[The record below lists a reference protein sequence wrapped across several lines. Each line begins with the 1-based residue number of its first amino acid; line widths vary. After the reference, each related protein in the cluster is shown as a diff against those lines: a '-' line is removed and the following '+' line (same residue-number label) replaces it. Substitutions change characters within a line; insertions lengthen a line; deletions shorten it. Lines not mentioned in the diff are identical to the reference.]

1 MLDLGF
7 TLLFKHVLVS
17 FVRDAYVNI
26 CDQMMCWRL
35 MNHSGL
41 VSLASGTSGRSHP
54 VTMSTW
60 RVLYCA
66 KAEAIEPGKELGGVE
81 FRWMGNLRPTR
92 KDIVAPFW
100 NSFLM
105 FFFSGWWCNSH
116 LEKYESQW
124 LLDYPQHTMENNPN
138 VWNHQPDRIWYDWP
152 SIVLNIDYYR
162 YMITILFCIV
172 LLKTHQKNH
181 RSTASHWPLKRIQGY
196 DSVWILSWTWVWD
209 DLYYLCLTHKNDFF

>member
-92 KDIVAPFW
+92 KDIVAPF
-100 NSFLM
+100 
-105 FFFSGWWCNSH
+105 
-116 LEKYESQW
+116 
-124 LLDYPQHTMENNPN
+124 
-138 VWNHQPDRIWYDWP
+138 
-152 SIVLNIDYYR
+152 
-162 YMITILFCIV
+162 
-172 LLKTHQKNH
+172 
-181 RSTASHWPLKRIQGY
+181 
-196 DSVWILSWTWVWD
+196 
-209 DLYYLCLTHKNDFF
+209 